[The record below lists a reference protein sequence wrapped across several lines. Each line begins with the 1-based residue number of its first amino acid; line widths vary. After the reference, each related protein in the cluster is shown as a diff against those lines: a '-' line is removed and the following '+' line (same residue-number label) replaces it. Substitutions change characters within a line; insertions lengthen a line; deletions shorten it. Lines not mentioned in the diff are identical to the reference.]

1 MVQTEE
7 EDVSWEAVWQKS
19 MRQMIK
25 KHQVFF
31 EDQELDSKYL
41 FESFREFLAPFVMK
55 IGAHPKLAEWPLWNL
70 KSLTVQ
76 FFSFLNAL
84 LCKLGSI
91 SQKMKE
97 NDDPENLNLKV
108 FEKDTFYNLVL
119 QSSVLSYGAVLNRE
133 QRRVFE
139 EAFMFYKRRFNMNIQ
154 SMVPSARNRFS
165 LFDMYFDCHKL
176 RWDFL
181 QDNLDYKMKMHHD
194 QVRGML
200 LIPTLEFSQA
210 YFSMET
216 LYSTLWF
223 DNTRDKAFRLLG
235 PPASGK
241 STILQTYMKRNPER
255 FNALWTPMSAFMSTK
270 ELKKNVEAFY
280 SVKRKSKLE
289 PKDPSKR
296 VIIVIDDLHLHENY
310 KDNLVDFIRTWTAS
324 HGYFDMKEGIFKEV
338 GDFGVLLA

>member
-1 MVQTEE
+1 
-7 EDVSWEAVWQKS
+7 
-19 MRQMIK
+19 
-25 KHQVFF
+25 
-31 EDQELDSKYL
+31 
-41 FESFREFLAPFVMK
+41 
-55 IGAHPKLAEWPLWNL
+55 
-70 KSLTVQ
+70 
-76 FFSFLNAL
+76 
-84 LCKLGSI
+84 
-91 SQKMKE
+91 
-97 NDDPENLNLKV
+97 
-108 FEKDTFYNLVL
+108 
-119 QSSVLSYGAVLNRE
+119 VLSYGAVLNRE

-216 LYSTLWF
+216 LYSTLRF